1 MNTTTIEY
9 ESAGRRYLRYMLI
22 YVVLLVVLFPVFWIL
37 VSSLKPPENIFT
49 TPPQVLPRDPV
60 LIHYRRLVTGPMA
73 NYFLNSVYVTIGA
86 TASSVV
92 LSVLAG
98 YGWAKF
104 EFRGSLLTSTVVILS
119 RVFPIVVI
127 LVPLFQ
133 ILRAFDLI
141 NTHPGLIVSFYVYTL
156 PLTSWMLKGFFEN
169 IPDNVLRAARI
180 DGFSELQIFL
190 RIVLPMVRPGI
201 IATAL
206 FSVTIAWQEL
216 LFSITFLQ
224 DSELYTMPVGLLNL
238 TNQFEI
244 EWGLMMATSFVFMA
258 PIGILFILSQK
269 YFIEGIK
276 GGSGGAL

>member
-1 MNTTTIEY
+1 MSATTVEY
-9 ESAGRRYLRYMLI
+9 ESRGRRYLRYMLI
-22 YVVLLVVLFPVFWIL
+22 YVILALVLFPVFWIV

-49 TPPQVLPRDPV
+49 TPPQVLPEKPV
-60 LIHYRRLVTGPMA
+60 LVHYQKFVSGPLA
-73 NYFLNSVYVTIGA
+73 SYFLNSLYVTIGA
-86 TASSVV
+86 TISSVA

-104 EFRGSLLTSTVVILS
+104 EFRGSLFTSTVVILS
-119 RVFPIVVI
+119 RIFPIVVI

-133 ILRAFDLI
+133 ILRGFGLI

-190 RIVLPMVRPGI
+190 RIVIPMVKPGI

-238 TNQFEI
+238 TNQFQI
-244 EWGLMMATSFVFMA
+244 QWGLMMATSFIFMA
-258 PIGILFILSQK
+258 PIAVLFILSQK
-269 YFIEGIK
+269 YFIQGIK

>member
-1 MNTTTIEY
+1 MSTVSARY
-9 ESAGRRYLRYMLI
+9 ESRGRRYLRYMLVYTI
-22 YVVLLVVLFPVFWIL
+22 LLLVLFPVFWIL
-37 VSSLKPPENIFT
+37 VSSLKPPEGIFS
-49 TPPQVLPRDPV
+49 TPPRILPESPTLV
-60 LIHYRRLVTGPMA
+60 HYRQFFAGPLA
-73 NYFLNSVYVTIGA
+73 SYFVNSVIVTIGA
-86 TASSVV
+86 TLSSVV
-92 LSVLAG
+92 LSVMAG

-104 EFRGSLLTSTVVILS
+104 EFRGSLVTSTVVILS
-119 RVFPIVVI
+119 RIFPIVVI

-133 ILRAFDLI
+133 ILRTFGLI
-141 NTHPGLIVSFYVYTL
+141 NTHPGLVVSFYVYTL

-180 DGFSELQIFL
+180 DGFSEWQIFL

-206 FSVTIAWQEL
+206 LSVTIAWQEL

-238 TNQFEI
+238 TNQFQI
-244 EWGLMMATSFVFMA
+244 QWGLMMATSFVFMA

-269 YFIEGIK
+269 YFIQGIK
-276 GGSGGAL
+276 GGSGGAV

>member
-1 MNTTTIEY
+1 MTSVAAAY
-9 ESAGRRYLRYMLI
+9 ESRGQRYLRYMLI
-22 YVVLLVVLFPVFWIL
+22 YTLLVVALFPVFWII
-37 VSSLKPPENIFT
+37 VSSLKTPATIFT
-49 TPPQVLPRDPV
+49 TPPQILPESPT
-60 LIHYRRLVTGPMA
+60 LIHYERVVTGPTA
-73 NYFLNSVYVTIGA
+73 TYFVNSVIVTIGS
-86 TASSVV
+86 TITSVI
-92 LSVLAG
+92 LSVMAG

-104 EFRGSLLTSTVVILS
+104 EFRGSLTTSTIVILS
-119 RVFPIVVI
+119 RIFPIVVI

-133 ILRAFDLI
+133 ILRTFGLI
-141 NTHPGLIVSFYVYTL
+141 NTHLGLVVSFYVYTL

-224 DSELYTMPVGLLNL
+224 DNALFTLPVGLLNL
-238 TNQFEI
+238 TNQFQI
-244 EWGLMMATSFVFMA
+244 QWGLMMATSFVFMA
-258 PIGILFILSQK
+258 PIAVLFVFSQK
-269 YFIEGIK
+269 YFIRGIT
-276 GGSGGAL
+276 GGATGTV